1 MQEARNKI
9 AALIRRK
16 DRIYRCT
23 ESVVDVYCNTMVEDC
38 PNVVCDRSSFGGVID
53 KVQSAACISAIMQQQ
68 QV

>member
-16 DRIYRCT
+16 DRIYR
-23 ESVVDVYCNTMVEDC
+23 SVVDVYCNTMVEDC
-38 PNVVCDRSSFGGVID
+38 PYVVCDRSSFGGVID